1 MLSQKN
7 LIAKKLRYNIDL
19 KFYLNYHNCKC
30 KSFALIVL
38 WIRVMN
44 KKNFIIKSLLGV
56 LTALIFSVPVF
67 AIEDHDE
74 HAELFHSKTVSDGT
88 VLSVKDCVALAYKN
102 SPIIK
107 RKKYEL
113 DIAKS
118 NVGIAK
124 SGYFP
129 VIGAGVGFNY
139 ERNSDSVYYDKRYRD
154 LPYVGVTVNQ
164 LVYDFGKTNAD
175 IKMEKFYEIGA
186 EFEFVDSLCH
196 TLFDIKAKYYN
207 LLRKSALL
215 FLAKKD
221 VELNR
226 EIVKISKGKA
236 DLTTA
241 EVYSTDAEIKLIEA
255 EKEFNNAKYN
265 LSNTMYLDN
274 HINYLVQNTPTFD
287 YDIDEDLAAKDF
299 KPFKFSF
306 KKEDAPEIAYK
317 NSPDL
322 QVIINTKNAMEQAL
336 KHTKRSFMPD
346 LTAGAGYG
354 LNNTYQTTNNNLRV
368 GVGLSTDVNIKG
380 LKHSI
385 DVAKSEVDIADNEI
399 ILFKKDL
406 YYEVQRALN
415 NLDRTQEQLPSA
427 RKEVV
432 QALKNLN
439 FIKNAYKTKELDYTA
454 LQNARKD
461 YINAQERYI
470 SSLYDYN
477 MAVIQIEMAMH
488 YHIADIQHDEDHTL
502 HHHIEELI
510 ENYNEMISEDKKHS
524 KKKKGIR

>member
-1 MLSQKN
+1 
-7 LIAKKLRYNIDL
+7 
-19 KFYLNYHNCKC
+19 
-30 KSFALIVL
+30 
-38 WIRVMN
+38 MN
-44 KKNFIIKSLLGV
+44 KKKFIIKSLLIFV
-56 LTALIFSVPVF
+56 ISLILSVPVF
-67 AIEDHDE
+67 AIEDHEE
-74 HAELFHSKTVSDGT
+74 HDELFHSKTVSNGT

-102 SPIIK
+102 SPKIK

-129 VIGAGVGFNY
+129 VIGAGAGFNY

-154 LPYVGVTVNQ
+154 LPYVGITVNQ

-186 EFEFVDSLCH
+186 KFEFVDSLCH

-207 LLRKSALL
+207 LLRKSALYS
-215 FLAKKD
+215 LAEKD

-226 EIVKISKGKA
+226 EIVKISKEKA

-241 EVYSTDAEIKLIEA
+241 EIYLTEAEIKMIEA

-274 HINYLVQNTPTFD
+274 HIDYFIQNTPTFD
-287 YDIDEDLAAKDF
+287 FSIDEDLTANNF
-299 KPFKFSF
+299 KPVKFSF
-306 KKEDAPEIAYK
+306 KTEDAPEIAYK

-322 QVIINTKNAMEQAL
+322 QVIISTKNAMEQAL
-336 KHTKRSFMPD
+336 KHTKRSFLPD

-354 LNNTYQTTNNNLRV
+354 FNNTYETTNNSLQV
-368 GVGLSTDVNIKG
+368 GAGLSTDVNIKG

-385 DVAKSEVDIADNEI
+385 DAAKSEVNIAENEI

-427 RKEVV
+427 RKEVI
-432 QALKNLN
+432 QALKNYN

-470 SSLYDYN
+470 SSLYEYN
-477 MAVIQIEMAMH
+477 MAVIQTEMAMH
-488 YHIADIQHDEDHTL
+488 YHIADIQHEEDHTL
-502 HHHIEELI
+502 QEHVEELI
-510 ENYNEMISEDKKHS
+510 ENYNNMISEDKNNS
-524 KKKKGIR
+524 KKKKSIR